1 MSITV
6 NWAVTYMNCY
16 PQEAGESEVVF
27 QVGWSCNASAPT
39 GVVNPAGDSVYYAS
53 SAIGEV
59 NVTYVPGQPFT
70 PYNQLTQQQVLGW
83 VWGQVDQAAVEA
95 TVTAQ
100 VQSQIDKPV
109 VTPPLPWAPAQA

>member
-83 VWGQVDQAAVEA
+83 VWEQVDQAAVEA
-95 TVTAQ
+95 TVTAA
-100 VQSQIDKPV
+100 VQAQISNPV
-109 VTPPLPWAPAQA
+109 VTPPLPWATPAA